1 MSNEKLFTALVKAQ
15 TEMANPVKDSL
26 NPHLRNKY
34 ASLAAV
40 LDACRLPLANNG
52 VVVYQSASIAPD
64 MPNHVIVT
72 SMLVHGESG
81 ESISDSLPIP
91 LQKND
96 AQGIGSAITYGRRY
110 MLLAQLGLAPDDEDD
125 DDGNKASA
133 RTATPQNAPRQQPAK
148 PATNGTQH
156 RQPAQP
162 VQKPAQ
168 VDAETKELADSV
180 GATIT
185 SAEEFDAIP
194 GAKQS
199 DALDKAR
206 KAFHAECTS
215 TFPKDDLDDARHW
228 LIHSYTAK
236 NTPDNVRSSAN
247 DLTTDEL
254 ADLAGNLKQYRKGL
268 AGRWTKEKD
277 AWLEAQAVAA

>member
-1 MSNEKLFTALVKAQ
+1 MSNAKLFSALVKAQ
-15 TEMANPVKDSL
+15 AEMANPVKDSM

-34 ASLAAV
+34 ASLASV

-125 DDGNKASA
+125 DDGNKASG
-133 RTATPQNAPRQQPAK
+133 RTQPQAAQAQRQQPTK
-148 PATNGTQH
+148 PATTNSAQH
-156 RQPAQP
+156 RQPPSQ
-162 VQKPAQ
+162 
-168 VDAETKELADSV
+168 AETPNSENQALADAV
-180 GATIT
+180 GATAT
-185 SAEEFDAIP
+185 VKPDP
-194 GAKQS
+194 
-199 DALDKAR
+199 ALEKAR
-206 KAFHAECTS
+206 KAFHAEVQA
-215 TFPKDDLDDARHW
+215 TFAAETAEDINHARHW
-228 LIHSYTAK
+228 LIKRYTTK
-236 NTPDNVRSSAN
+236 TTPENVRESAN
-247 DLTTDEL
+247 DLSGAEL
-254 ADLAGNLKQYRKGL
+254 VALAGVLKTHRKTYQDQWI
-268 AGRWTKEKD
+268 AEKT
-277 AWLEAQAVAA
+277 APIPANKVAA

>member
-125 DDGNKASA
+125 DDSNKASN
-133 RTATPQNAPRQQPAK
+133 RVATPQPQRQQPAK
-148 PATNGTQH
+148 PATNGAQH
-156 RQPAQP
+156 RQAP
-162 VQKPAQ
+162 VK
-168 VDAETKELADSV
+168 VDTETKELADSV

-228 LIHSYTAK
+228 MIHSYTAK

>member
-125 DDGNKASA
+125 DDGNKASN
-133 RTATPQNAPRQQPAK
+133 RVATPQPQRQQPAK
-148 PATNGTQH
+148 PATNGTQY
-156 RQPAQP
+156 RQPTQAPQNP
-162 VQKPAQ
+162 VQ

-180 GATIT
+180 GATVT

-199 DALDKAR
+199 DTLDKAR

-236 NTPDNVRSSAN
+236 NTPDKVRSSAN
-247 DLTTDEL
+247 DLTAEEL
-254 ADLAGNLKQYRKGL
+254 SDLAANLKQYRSGL
-268 AGRWTKEKD
+268 KGRWAKEKD
-277 AWLEAQAVAA
+277 TWLEAQAVAA

>member
-133 RTATPQNAPRQQPAK
+133 RTATPQNTPRQQTAK

-156 RQPAQP
+156 RQTAQP
-162 VQKPAQ
+162 VQKPSQ
-168 VDAETKELADSV
+168 VDAETKEL
-180 GATIT
+180 
-185 SAEEFDAIP
+185 
-194 GAKQS
+194 
-199 DALDKAR
+199 
-206 KAFHAECTS
+206 
-215 TFPKDDLDDARHW
+215 
-228 LIHSYTAK
+228 
-236 NTPDNVRSSAN
+236 
-247 DLTTDEL
+247 
-254 ADLAGNLKQYRKGL
+254 
-268 AGRWTKEKD
+268 
-277 AWLEAQAVAA
+277 

>member
-156 RQPAQP
+156 RQPTQAPQNP
-162 VQKPAQ
+162 VQ

-180 GATIT
+180 GATVT

-199 DALDKAR
+199 DTLDKAR

-236 NTPDNVRSSAN
+236 NTPDKVRSSAN
-247 DLTTDEL
+247 DLTAEEL
-254 ADLAGNLKQYRKGL
+254 SDLAANLKQYRSGL
-268 AGRWTKEKD
+268 KGRWAKEKD
-277 AWLEAQAVAA
+277 TWLEAQAVAA